1 MTNDTAPLTWEEYNE
16 SGRRLFAAG
25 DVAGAE
31 EAFTAAI
38 AEAERGG
45 EDPLQLASSLSSLAQ
60 LKYQQ
65 KDALRAEELFRRALT
80 LREETLGA
88 DDKSVITSI
97 NNLAALYVSRGALD
111 DAEPLLKRA
120 MAASVKRVESSQ
132 GDLAINLNN
141 LARLYFKR
149 GDYVQAEPLL
159 LRLLTL
165 KRPLGPEHPE
175 VATVLVSLAKVR
187 QALGKNEA
195 AERVWRRV
203 LNVRERTL
211 AATDPAVLQAVD
223 GLADSL
229 AAQGKLVPA
238 VELRERALGS
248 RIASMGAEH
257 PLVAAMRTKLEETR
271 AALASAATTTATPIR
286 VKRPVSIET
295 TGVSGLTPATDR
307 APIELEGPVVVAAST
322 MRRSMPV
329 AAVAPIEIA
338 ATDSNETGFGGRIA
352 AAAGNGAGSQATDS
366 YGDGNGALSAPYRKS
381 IEVRRPTPTPVP
393 SSVPSVQW
401 VEPVSKPTRVERTST
416 RKRVLNFGNVV
427 GGGGGGGGRTLTI
440 ALGVVA
446 VVGCVVVGGIV
457 FGPALLGQLHAAR
470 PAVVAA
476 PKSAAAAPK
485 PIVDSAVTTTPVAAA
500 ATVPAPDTVLATAP
514 AAATVA
520 MASTAPA
527 KSAAVAGRPTTMPP
541 ANAFAAH
548 MGRVPSPDTAESV
561 DSAPVAAAPAPHA
574 SASRPSRAG
583 GAASAPDQDQ
593 LPPPPSVDIDSTKKP

>member
-1 MTNDTAPLTWEEYNE
+1 MANDTAPLTWEEYNE
-16 SGRRLFAAG
+16 SGRRLFADG
-25 DVAGAE
+25 DLAGAE
-31 EAFTAAI
+31 TAFTAAI
-38 AEAERGG
+38 ADAERGG
-45 EDPLQLASSLSSLAQ
+45 DPLQLASSLSSLAQ

-65 KDALRAEELFRRALT
+65 KDALRAEELFRRALK
-80 LREETLGA
+80 LREETLGP

-120 MAASVKRVESSQ
+120 MTASVKRVESSQ

-149 GDYVQAEPLL
+149 GDYAQAEPLL

-165 KRPLGPEHPE
+165 KRPMGPEHPE

-223 GLADSL
+223 GLADAL
-229 AAQGKLVPA
+229 AAQGKLTPA

-248 RIASMGAEH
+248 RLASMGADH

-271 AALASAATTTATPIR
+271 TALASAATTTTTPMR
-286 VKRPVSIET
+286 VKRPVIET
-295 TGVSGLTPATDR
+295 PPADR
-307 APIELEGPVVVAAST
+307 APIELEAGPVVVATPT

-329 AAVAPIEIA
+329 AAAPATVAPIEMPVVVE
-338 ATDSNETGFGGRIA
+338 SNETGFGGRIA
-352 AAAGNGAGSQATDS
+352 AVAGNGGANLAAEGN
-366 YGDGNGALSAPYRKS
+366 GDGNAALSAPYRKS
-381 IEVRRPTPTPVP
+381 IEMRLPTSEPTSAPTSAP
-393 SSVPSVQW
+393 SSVPSVDW
-401 VEPVSKPTRVERTST
+401 VEPVSNPGRVERTST

-427 GGGGGGGGRTLTI
+427 GGGGGGGRALTI

-457 FGPALLGQLHAAR
+457 FGPTMLAHLRASR
-470 PAVVAA
+470 PATPSVVAA
-476 PKSAAAAPK
+476 PSHRADTMVTAAAPT
-485 PIVDSAVTTTPVAAA
+485 PEPVAVAPAPVAETPAPTPVAA
-500 ATVPAPDTVLATAP
+500 PSIAPTPVKP
-514 AAATVA
+514 AA
-520 MASTAPA
+520 SRAPV
-527 KSAAVAGRPTTMPP
+527 SAANT
-541 ANAFAAH
+541 FAAH
-548 MGRVPSPDTAESV
+548 MGRVPS
-561 DSAPVAAAPAPHA
+561 DSAAAAP
-574 SASRPSRAG
+574 
-583 GAASAPDQDQ
+583 APDQDQ
-593 LPPPPSVDIDSTKKP
+593 LPTAPTVDIDTGKKP